1 MAANFQGNRWSGS
14 GRANYQNDF
23 FYKNIWVDLVP
34 ILKRILTHS
43 NMYFLDTGSL
53 RLANLLVSAIL
64 DCFFAIG
71 RCVWNYGLQSL

>member
-1 MAANFQGNRWSGS
+1 MAANSQGNRWSGS

-23 FYKNIWVDLVP
+23 ILKKTLDLVP

-43 NMYFLDTGSL
+43 NMYYLDTRSL